1 MSEASLPADGV
12 MHADIPATTLTARA
26 PRFRGRRN
34 RSFSER
40 LIAVALF
47 LCGAFSVL
55 VTAGIIISLAS
66 ETIAFFGNPEVT
78 LFKFLTGTTWAPIAK
93 PVRPE
98 NFGILPLINGT
109 IMIAVLSSLVA
120 LPLGLG
126 SAIFL
131 SEFAHERIRKI
142 LKPMLEILA
151 GVPTVVYGY
160 FAITFITP
168 QLRNLADWL
177 NATAGVDVRINI
189 FNALSAS
196 IVVGVMIIPM
206 VSSVSEDAMRSVP
219 RALRQGAYGLGAT
232 RFEVAT
238 RVVVPAALSGIIAA
252 FILAISRAIGE
263 TMAVTIAAGATPRMT
278 LNPLNSVQTMT
289 AFIVQVSLGDAP
301 AGSINGQSIF
311 AVGTTLFLMTLTMN
325 IISNQVIRRFREVYE

>member
-1 MSEASLPADGV
+1 
-12 MHADIPATTLTARA
+12 
-26 PRFRGRRN
+26 
-34 RSFSER
+34 
-40 LIAVALF
+40 
-47 LCGAFSVL
+47 
-55 VTAGIIISLAS
+55 
-66 ETIAFFGNPEVT
+66 
-78 LFKFLTGTTWAPIAK
+78 
-93 PVRPE
+93 
-98 NFGILPLINGT
+98 
-109 IMIAVLSSLVA
+109 
-120 LPLGLG
+120 
-126 SAIFL
+126 
-131 SEFAHERIRKI
+131 
-142 LKPMLEILA
+142 MLEILA

-168 QLRNLADWL
+168 LLRNMSDWL

-219 RALRQGAYGLGAT
+219 RSLREGAFGLGAT
-232 RFEVAT
+232 RYEVAT

-289 AFIVQVSLGDAP
+289 AFIVQVSVGDAP

-311 AVGTTLFLMTLTMN
+311 AVGTTLFLMTLVMN
-325 IISNQVIRRFREVYE
+325 IASNQVIRRFREVYE